1 MNTTTLVAYIIAMA
15 IPAFTVYIF
24 VMLDVFGTGKPSTI
38 LLCVGWGATGAFL
51 LAWFINNAILD
62 QGIQFDTLTRI
73 AAPIIEEILKALIL
87 VYLINHPRFRY
98 IVDGAVYGIAAG
110 IGFALSE
117 NLFIYIPDAGEA
129 ALGTAISRTLSTAL
143 MHATASGIVGISL
156 GRLRRATS
164 RVNLFPITGI
174 ILAIA
179 LHVVY
184 NNIAQ
189 ELQGGALL
197 LVAIGIGMGGGIL
210 IGVQINQGLAD
221 EKRRF
226 ESALTEKVGVAEAE
240 RKAVQRLG
248 STSMEEIFEELGDF
262 FGRENI
268 ALIRRQ
274 LVIQANIGILQNNLN
289 GPASDRLREA
299 WQAEI
304 NELRVEFEEIR
315 QKLGRAV
322 TLFMKSVF
330 PSSDD
335 SMQEVLNE
343 ELGKFDPTL
352 VHTFD
357 MFMRVSQ
364 LAGNFTSEELAAM
377 AERLNKIDIFRH
389 VSLANLENLSRAIKI
404 EMFQDGHVLF
414 NEGEDGNAMYMVED
428 GCIDIYVKGRTSKLR
443 TFEAGSVVGE
453 FSLLDG
459 EKRSARAVARDS
471 AKVLSLER
479 QVFNMFIQ
487 SRPDVVL
494 AMLQYLAEKGRY
506 TTSSVE
512 TSVEAMSKIA
522 HGDYAA
528 VTAEHDLIAE
538 PTPGAPVAATE
549 ELIVSLDPETISADT
564 ARKVSGVFKTA
575 ANKLQQRE
583 SELIKA
589 S

>member
-1 MNTTTLVAYIIAMA
+1 MTTTTLIAYLIAIA
-15 IPAFTVYIF
+15 IPAFTVYVF

-51 LAWFINNAILD
+51 LAYVINTAILD

-87 VYLINHPRFRY
+87 IYLINHPRFRY

-129 ALGTAISRTLSTAL
+129 ALGAAISRTLSTAM
-143 MHATASGIVGISL
+143 MHAAASGMVGISL
-156 GRLRRATS
+156 GRLRRAQS
-164 RVNLFPITGI
+164 RLNFWPMAGI

-179 LHVVY
+179 LHVIY
-184 NNIAQ
+184 NNVAQ
-189 ELQGGALL
+189 ELEGGTLL
-197 LVAIGIGMGGGIL
+197 LVAIGIGMGSGIL
-210 IGVQINQGLAD
+210 IAVQIGQGLAD

-226 ESALTEKVGVAEAE
+226 ETALTEKVGVAEAE
-240 RKAVQRLG
+240 RQAVQRLG
-248 STSMEEIFEELGDF
+248 SGSMEEIFEELGDF
-262 FGRENI
+262 FGEENVT
-268 ALIRRQ
+268 LIRRQ

-289 GPASDRLREA
+289 SPASDRLRDA

-304 NELRVEFEEIR
+304 DELRGEFEEIR
-315 QKLGRAV
+315 KKLGRAV
-322 TLFMKSVF
+322 MLFMKSVF
-330 PSSDD
+330 PSTDET
-335 SMQEVLNE
+335 MQEALNE

-357 MFMRVSQ
+357 MFMRVSE
-364 LAGNFTSEELAAM
+364 LAGDFTPEQLVAM
-377 AERLNKIDIFRH
+377 AERLNKMDIFKN
-389 VSLANLENLSRAIKI
+389 VSLANLENLSRAIRI
-404 EMFQDGHVLF
+404 ETFADGHMIF
-414 NEGEDGNAMYMVED
+414 DEGDEGNAMYMVEN
-428 GCIDIYVKGRTSKLR
+428 GEIDIYVTGHEAKLR

-459 EKRSARAVARDS
+459 DKRSARAVAS
-471 AKVLSLER
+471 GSTKVLSLER

-506 TTSSVE
+506 TTNSVE
-512 TSVEAMSKIA
+512 TSVESMNKIA
-522 HGDYAA
+522 VGDYAA
-528 VTAEHDLIAE
+528 VTVEREDMVAE
-538 PTPGAPVAATE
+538 PVATTDE
-549 ELIVSLDPETISADT
+549 VFISLDPEEVSADT
-564 ARKVSGVFKTA
+564 ARKVSGVFKMA
-575 ANKLQQRE
+575 ATKLQQRE
-583 SELIKA
+583 TELAKA